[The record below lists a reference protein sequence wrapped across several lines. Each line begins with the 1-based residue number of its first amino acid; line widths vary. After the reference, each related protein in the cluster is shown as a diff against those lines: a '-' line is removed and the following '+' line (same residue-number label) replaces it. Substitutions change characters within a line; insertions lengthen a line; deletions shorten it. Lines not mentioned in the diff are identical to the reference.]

1 MPPWLEIEDFLN
13 PVLRKDVV
21 VPSNSFFETQP
32 LQQVAKLVKRNICVG
47 RAAQDAGEKL
57 VVPGHTESYTTSAP
71 LCLTSELR
79 GGPLVRRPL

>member
-1 MPPWLEIEDFLN
+1 
-13 PVLRKDVV
+13 
-21 VPSNSFFETQP
+21 
-32 LQQVAKLVKRNICVG
+32 VAKLVKRNICVG